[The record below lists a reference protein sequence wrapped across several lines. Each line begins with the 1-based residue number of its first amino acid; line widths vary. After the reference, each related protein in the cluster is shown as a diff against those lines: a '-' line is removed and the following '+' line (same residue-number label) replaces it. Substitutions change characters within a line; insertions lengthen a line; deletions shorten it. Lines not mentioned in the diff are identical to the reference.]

1 MQWDATLIDRGR
13 RTGRRAQDYAERNGY
28 IKGLV
33 TEIVHDSGRGAP
45 LAKVAFRH
53 ALHYKKDKQLFI
65 AAEGMYTGQ
74 VSPRWYPETTA
85 RSSSQSN
92 PAGGST
98 PPTPIFDRHRTASHD
113 NKSTVPAYSHP
124 R

>member
-1 MQWDATLIDRGR
+1 MRCSGTLIDRGR
-13 RTGRRAQDYAERNGY
+13 RTGRRSQDYAERNGY

-74 VSPRWYPETTA
+74 VSPRC
-85 RSSSQSN
+85 N
-92 PAGGST
+92 PDS
-98 PPTPIFDRHRTASHD
+98 TASARQHQQRQLV
-113 NKSTVPAYSHP
+113 SSPAVSPSGNPYL